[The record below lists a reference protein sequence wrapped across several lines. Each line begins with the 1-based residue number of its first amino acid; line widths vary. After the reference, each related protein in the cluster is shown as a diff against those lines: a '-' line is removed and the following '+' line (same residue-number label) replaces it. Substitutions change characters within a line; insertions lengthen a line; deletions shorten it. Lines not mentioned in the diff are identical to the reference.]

1 MYQMSAR
8 KSVSQHFLEYS
19 SSTAVLWVLKLVKA
33 RHGLC
38 TLIDDVDDLVNAK
51 ELSTGLYFGRNAS
64 ESTELKASKFPL

>member
-1 MYQMSAR
+1 
-8 KSVSQHFLEYS
+8 V
-19 SSTAVLWVLKLVKA
+19 TA

-38 TLIDDVDDLVNAK
+38 TLIDDVGDLVNAE